1 MGVQIGLIKWDAGI
15 YFYVGSVGHAL
26 GFDVCVSAASEE
38 SVWQA
43 GFGVGM
49 LVCDEYWRVV
59 VVGCE
64 LGYKRPVNKKPTG

>member
-43 GFGVGM
+43 GFVVGQ
-49 LVCDEYWRVV
+49 LVRDVYWCVV

-64 LGYKRPVNKKPTG
+64 CWGISGL